1 MNRKQSLS
9 RFPFQMK
16 RLLSEFPSLSNFA
29 TDRKLEKSNWRESV
43 PYSKLSL
50 DNKQCETSIV
60 LYVAQVML
68 VAVNEAP
75 TMKQGCSITRRKILL

>member
-9 RFPFQMK
+9 RFPF
-16 RLLSEFPSLSNFA
+16 SNEEAVEFPSLSNFA

-50 DNKQCETSIV
+50 DNNQCETSIV

-68 VAVNEAP
+68 VAVNEP
-75 TMKQGCSITRRKILL
+75 PP